1 MSDWQRT
8 IDITREFQQAK
19 AKEITYV
26 DLAKV
31 IVSKLKS
38 LPSFSEEFIDENK
51 EQLIE
56 ELEGYVLEESNDVD
70 DLDGILTELY
80 DWGDIS
86 LDGKFGGKK
95 VCWIAT

>member
-19 AKEITYV
+19 AKEITYI
-26 DLAKV
+26 DLAKA
-31 IVSKLKS
+31 IVSKLKA
-38 LPSFSEEFIDENK
+38 LPSFSEEFINENK

-56 ELEGYVLEESNDVD
+56 ELEGYILEESNDVD